1 MTTSHRTNELVGR
14 ERAFRELAAVIAE
27 ARALDRAAIV
37 RVCGSPGV
45 GKTAFLQAALA
56 LHTHGKIASVTALPS
71 DRAEPGACAHRLVA
85 EAAIASGPAQLERVL
100 ADISVL
106 CVDDL
111 QWVDETSVREFG
123 SMLRSRDAKLLA
135 LFADRRED
143 APELVPHATLWLDRL
158 DETQAARL
166 VKHLYPAAPRGLVD
180 ELVLAGAGSP
190 FSLTL
195 LADEAARRKARSR
208 SESLSSARAVIEE
221 RLRRAE
227 SGARDALRLC
237 SLIEGVA
244 DVRAVARA
252 CVTATADTARL
263 LAGFSDIIDIR
274 GLTAAF
280 RHALLREAV
289 AATIAEPIGAYR
301 RLLTAYLSEEHALN
315 REVVILRCA
324 IACGEDEMVTA
335 YASLIGRR
343 AAASGAAATA
353 LNYLEVVLHHVPAP
367 VPVEHAV
374 EYATILQHLGHDLDA
389 AAFLRRELRE
399 SIERGEALR
408 AAQLVTPFASV
419 ALTLERRTELEVM
432 CERIA
437 VLPRLDA
444 RAVQRLRTAR
454 LLALAF
460 SGEFDAYRQLAP
472 LNDTSPADLRIAA
485 FVAALK
491 GDASTARSSFERY
504 QAGLRADQALQE
516 PVDRVLQAV
525 IAFCASG
532 NSALNGLDGTE
543 SDVPGAYNG
552 AEHFRLAA
560 RIHDG
565 RWNEAYAMVER
576 LPLWDPAYEE
586 PFQILDAR
594 LELDA
599 LSGRR
604 PLEPRRTVRT
614 IRTMIARGQVRHA
627 ASPARWYA
635 IAAERSGWAND
646 AEIQSFVAETLTI
659 PPPAYLITG
668 TPLAVAL
675 LEPHYGKQP
684 CLAALERWPRFGARW
699 HQAHGSLALAL
710 LSRDHDALRDARAE
724 FERLGAP
731 VFATLA
737 GLALPVPRGVDVERA
752 RALGLLSS
760 ASPPPPPLTARERD
774 VAELAAQDLRNH
786 EIAARLGIS
795 ERTVEVHLSNA
806 FRKLGV
812 RSRAGLAQRLAG
824 PPH

>member
-1 MTTSHRTNELVGR
+1 MTTSHRTNKLVGR
-14 ERAFRELAAVIAE
+14 ERAFRELAAIIAE

-45 GKTAFLQAALA
+45 GKTTFLQAALA
-56 LHTHGKIASVTALPS
+56 LHAQGKIASVTALPP

-111 QWVDETSVREFG
+111 QWVDETSARG
-123 SMLRSRDAKLLA
+123 ISGMLRSRGATLLA

-143 APELVPHATLWLDRL
+143 APELGPHATLWLDDL

-166 VKHLYPAAPRGLVD
+166 VKRRYSAAPQDLVA
-180 ELVLAGAGSP
+180 ELVRAGAGSP

-195 LADEAARRKARSR
+195 LADEAARRKALSR
-208 SESLSSARAVIEE
+208 GESSFSPRAVIEE

-227 SGARDALRLC
+227 PGARDALRLC
-237 SLIEGVA
+237 SLVEGFA
-244 DVRAVARA
+244 DVRAIARA
-252 CVTATADTARL
+252 CATATADTAHL
-263 LAGFSDIIDIR
+263 LTGFSDIIDVR
-274 GLTAAF
+274 GLAASF

-289 AATIAEPIGAYR
+289 AATVAEPIEAHR
-301 RLLTAYLSEEHALN
+301 RVLTAYLSEEHALN
-315 REVVILRCA
+315 REAVILRCA
-324 IACGEDEMVTA
+324 VACGEDETVTA
-335 YASLIGRR
+335 YASLISRR

-353 LNYLEVVLHHVPAP
+353 LSYLEVVLRHAPAP

-374 EYATILQHLGHDLDA
+374 EYATILQFLGHDLDA

-399 SIERGEALR
+399 TIESGEALR
-408 AAQLVTPFASV
+408 ASQLVTPFASV
-419 ALTLERRTELEVM
+419 ALTLERRTELEAM
-432 CERIA
+432 CERVA
-437 VLPRLDA
+437 VLPHLDA
-444 RAVQRLRTAR
+444 SAVRRLRTAR

-460 SGEFDAYRQLAP
+460 SGEFDMYRQFAA
-472 LNDTSPADLRIAA
+472 LNDASPADLRIAA
-485 FVAALK
+485 FVAALS
-491 GDASTARSSFERY
+491 GDAPAARSSFERY
-504 QAGLRADQALQE
+504 QACLRADQGRQE

-525 IAFCASG
+525 IGFCTSG
-532 NSALNGLDGTE
+532 NSALADLDGAE
-543 SDVPGAYNG
+543 SNAPGAYNG

-576 LPLWDPAYEE
+576 VPLWDSAYEE

-604 PLEPRRTVRT
+604 PLEPGRTVRT
-614 IRTMIARGQVRHA
+614 IRTMIARGQIRHA
-627 ASPARWYA
+627 ASPARWYT
-635 IAAERSGWAND
+635 IAVERSGWAND
-646 AEIQSFVAETLTI
+646 AAIESFVAETLAI
-659 PPPAYLITG
+659 PPPAYLVTG

-675 LEPHYGKQP
+675 LEPRYDKEP
-684 CLAALERWPRFGARW
+684 CLAAFERWPRFGSRW
-699 HQAHGSLALAL
+699 HQAHDSLALAL
-710 LSRDHDALRDARAE
+710 LSRDHDGLRHARAE

-731 VFATLA
+731 VFATIA
-737 GLALPVPRGVDVERA
+737 GLSLPIPRGVDVERA
-752 RALGLLSS
+752 RTLGLLAS
-760 ASPPPPPLTARERD
+760 AGPPPSPLTARERD
-774 VAELAAQDLRNH
+774 VADLASQDLRNH
-786 EIAARLGIS
+786 EIASRLGIS

-806 FRKLGV
+806 FRKLAV